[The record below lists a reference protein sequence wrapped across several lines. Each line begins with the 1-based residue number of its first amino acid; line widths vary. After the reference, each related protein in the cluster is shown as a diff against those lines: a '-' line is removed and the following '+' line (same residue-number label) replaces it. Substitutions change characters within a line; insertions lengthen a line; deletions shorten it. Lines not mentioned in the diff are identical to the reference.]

1 MQNDKTL
8 TIAEA
13 ARLIRA
19 RSISPVELTQG
30 LLQRIERLAV
40 ATGIDCHRHSTNTGQ
55 YVIGMGGLNIR

>member
-19 RSISPVELTQG
+19 RSISPVELAQG
-30 LLQRIERLAV
+30 LLQRIERLDV

-55 YVIGMGGLNIR
+55 YVIGMGG